1 MSLQRH
7 VRSLH
12 SLAPANKDHVSAW
25 RVAISVAVPSLVLL
39 ATGSPELIAYAVF
52 GALTGMYGRTEPHQ
66 LRLRHQGQA
75 AVLLLTGVGS
85 GVLLSA
91 HHIHSWA
98 LVITEAV
105 FAGAGSLF
113 ADRTTL
119 KPAGPFFGIL
129 ALGACASVP
138 AAVPW
143 HAAVLIAAGS
153 AAFSIAV
160 GFGGWFRGRTWQ
172 RGRRRDATVLR
183 GERRR
188 AAWLHAARY
197 VSAVG
202 AAGAIGVLSGSGHP
216 HWAMAAAAVPLA
228 GADLPSSVYRGIHR
242 IVGTLLGLVVVAAVL
257 FPWPGSPLQ
266 AFPGQAAAVLACLV
280 IVLQFSTELFMTRH
294 YGLAMISFTPVILLI
309 GQLAAP
315 ADPQVLVTER
325 AVETLVGA
333 AVGILVVVLIRPRL
347 IRYGRADGP
356 GGTRRSYFARR
367 GGPATSRDGST
378 RETDVRTL

>member
-1 MSLQRH
+1 MTTLLRH

-25 RVAISVAVPSLVLL
+25 RVAIGVAVPSLVLL
-39 ATGSPELIAYAVF
+39 AAGRPELIGYAVF

-75 AVLLLTGVGS
+75 ALLLLAGVGI
-85 GVLLSA
+85 GVFLA
-91 HHIHSWA
+91 VQHIHSWA
-98 LVITEAV
+98 LVITEV
-105 FAGAGSLF
+105 LFAGAGSLF
-113 ADRTTL
+113 ADKATL

-143 HAAVLIAAGS
+143 HAAILIAAGS
-153 AAFSIAV
+153 AAFSIMV
-160 GFGGWFRGRTWQ
+160 GFGGWFRGRTWH
-172 RGRRRDATVLR
+172 RGRRRETPVLR
-183 GERRR
+183 GARRR
-188 AAWLHAARY
+188 AAWLHAVRY
-197 VSAVG
+197 MAAVG
-202 AAGAIGVLSGSGHP
+202 VAGTIGVLSGSGHP

-266 AFPGQAAAVLACLV
+266 AFPGHQAAVLSCLV

-294 YGLAMISFTPVILLI
+294 YGLAMVSFTPVILLI

-315 ADPQVLVTER
+315 ADPGVLVTER

-333 AVGILVVVLIRPRL
+333 AVGILVVALIR
-347 IRYGRADGP
+347 
-356 GGTRRSYFARR
+356 RRR
-367 GGPATSRDGST
+367 PT
-378 RETDVRTL
+378 VP